1 MKILKEVEFL
11 TRGYVRKGGKNNR
24 RQQRSRMLAFAQFCG
39 DKHGL
44 NSLGQIGKA
53 QVIAYWR
60 TTRHLSNTT
69 RYSHWRALVTLWAL
83 SGKPGEPPRPNQLSG

>member
-24 RQQRSRMLAFAQFCG
+24 RQQRARMLAFAQFCA
-39 DKHGL
+39 KQGL
-44 NSLGQIGKA
+44 NSPGQIGRA

-60 TTRHLSNTT
+60 ATRHLSNTT
-69 RYSHWRALVTLWAL
+69 RYSHWRALVTLWEL
-83 SGKPGEPPRPNQLSG
+83 SGKAGEPPRPNKLSE